1 MKATSGASRWT
12 SGFVGAWTAVRNR
25 CGWFD
30 HLVRA
35 AVHYDRTDAGRLSA
49 GMTYYAFYA
58 TFALALLSFV
68 IMGHVLDTPAA
79 LGQVEDYLSDTFP
92 RLDVQALRDARDT
105 AGLIAFFGLPLTG
118 VFWIDSMRSSIRAVW
133 GLEQY
138 PGGFFLRWLLDL
150 AVMVALGLLLSIS
163 LTLSF
168 GTQSALIWLAEHT
181 IGVEALPARWALS
194 TTTFVLGIC
203 VNFLLSTALMTL
215 PPRLRLSPR
224 RVVGPALVIT
234 IGLELLKTIGQVYF
248 NISSANPAYKVVAG
262 AVGMLLFLKLVNVL
276 ILFAASH
283 AATSRHGTVL
293 DLATRQPVGEPRTE
307 VVTAPAIPE
316 IRTGPSAQTGPE
328 EKPRTDDEETTPEAQ
343 TDPRTKRETE
353 AQAWVRPRPVP
364 RRYDFRTRRAR
375 SSARGSRDFPE
386 DRRAQTAA
394 PHPPTPPVR
403 QWEGS
408 GPEPPVA
415 SGERGR
421 HRP

>member
-293 DLATRQPVGEPRTE
+293 DLATRRPVGEPRTE

-316 IRTGPSAQTGPE
+316 IRTGPSAQADPE
-328 EKPRTDDEETTPEAQ
+328 EEAQRDDEAAVSGTAPEAE
-343 TDPRTKRETE
+343 PRVRT
-353 AQAWVRPRPVP
+353 RPRPVP